1 MWREREIAPS
11 FLCIRPLVLFDWG
24 PTLTTSLN
32 VNYLLKALSPVIV
45 TLEVK
50 ASTYEFWGD
59 TIQSI
64 AVLLEK
70 FWNAHR
76 AK

>member
-1 MWREREIAPS
+1 MCGEREIAPS
-11 FLCIRPLVLFDWG
+11 FLCIRPLVLFGWG

-32 VNYLLKALSPVIV
+32 VNYLLKALSPIIV

-59 TIQSI
+59 TVQSI
-64 AVLLEK
+64 AVLLEILC
-70 FWNAHR
+70 NAHR